1 MGFDVHYALRSLRRN
16 PGFTAVALLTL
27 ALGIGANTAI
37 FSVFS
42 GVLLRPLPYPAASRL
57 VDIREVVPAPAYA
70 RFGPT
75 LPVSAWHFREWRKQ
89 NHVLEQAALIGERLY
104 TLTGDG
110 DLVRVP
116 AARVSAGL
124 FPMLG
129 IHPALGRVFSEEED
143 QPGHDSVAV
152 ISARLWKSRFQ
163 ADPAIVGRK
172 ILVNG
177 APRTVIGVL
186 PAGAKLPGESD
197 LYIPFA
203 IRDSDL
209 SVMGEFDYQCVA
221 LLKPGVSIPQ
231 AVAGLNVIQ
240 SNIVKD
246 LSEKVDLRAAVVP
259 LHEAITGG
267 SRQSLTML
275 LAASAAVLLI
285 VVVNLANLLLARA
298 ASRRRELAIRT
309 AIGAGTFRLVRQL
322 LTESVLLAVLGGVLG
337 VLLARWSLS
346 AIILKA
352 PLDLPGLQAVTL
364 DWRALAFA
372 ALITLASGIL
382 FGILPAW
389 RVARTLPQPALKSG
403 GRAITESRQ
412 GGRVR
417 RVLIAAE
424 VALSAVC
431 LVVGGLL
438 LSSFVRLLQVDK
450 GFQPDRAFSLALS
463 APAVRYPDVEHSAHF
478 MRTLL
483 ERVQAL
489 PGVVA
494 AGVSNRA
501 PLSGEGSNIDIA
513 VQGVTLPDS
522 QRPIVDYRCVSPE
535 YFRAMGI
542 PLLAGRVM
550 KESDGPRAVAVIS
563 AQAAHRLWP
572 DQNALGKRF
581 RLGALDESSIEVVGI
596 AGDVRTS
603 LQKTP
608 NMTVYVPYWL
618 LARND
623 FALLVRSAMDPL
635 ALASAV
641 RGVVR
646 GLDSQLVVPQVRTLD
661 KIVDAAVAARRFQL
675 ELILLFAI
683 SALLLAALGVYGV
696 VSQTVTQRTGEIG
709 IRMALGATRA
719 EVGALVGR
727 QGLAPVL
734 AGLAAGL
741 AAALFATRLVAGLLF
756 GVRAVDPLIFAG
768 AALVLLASAALA
780 CFIPALRAT
789 RVDPL
794 IALRDE

>member
-1 MGFDVHYALRSLRRN
+1 MGFDVRYALRALRRN

-42 GVLLRPLPYPAASRL
+42 GILLRPLPYPDAHRL
-57 VDIREVVPAPAYA
+57 VDIREVVPSPAWA

-75 LPVSAWHFREWRKQ
+75 LPVAAWHFREWRKQ
-89 NHVLEQAALIGERLY
+89 SRVLDQVALIGERLY
-104 TLTGDG
+104 TLTGEG
-110 DLVRVP
+110 DPIRVP
-116 AARVSAGL
+116 AARVSASL
-124 FPMLG
+124 FPLLG
-129 IHPALGRVFSEEED
+129 IHPALGRAFSEEED
-143 QPGHDSVAV
+143 QPGHDGVAV
-152 ISARLWKSRFQ
+152 ISDRLWRSRFQ
-163 ADPAIVGRK
+163 ASPAILGRK
-172 ILVNG
+172 ILANG
-177 APRTVIGVL
+177 APLEVIGVL
-186 PAGAKLPGESD
+186 PVGAKLLDDAD
-197 LYIPFA
+197 LYVPFA

-209 SVMGEFDYQCVA
+209 AVMSEFDYQCVA
-221 LLKPGVSIPQ
+221 RLKAGVSISQ
-231 AVAGLNVIQ
+231 ARADLNVIQ

-246 LSEKVDLRAAVVP
+246 LPEKVDLRAAVTP
-259 LHEAITGG
+259 LHEAITGS
-267 SRQSLTML
+267 SRQSLTVL

-309 AIGAGTFRLVRQL
+309 AIGAGASRLVRQV
-322 LTESVLLAVLGGVLG
+322 LTESLLLAVFGGALG

-352 PLDLPGLQAVTL
+352 PLDLPGLQSVSL

-372 ALITLASGIL
+372 ACITLASGVL

-389 RVARTLPQPALKSG
+389 RVARSLPQAALQSG
-403 GRAITESRQ
+403 GRALTEGRQ
-412 GGRVR
+412 GGRAR

-450 GFQPDRAFSLALS
+450 GFQPDRAFSLSLS
-463 APAVRYPDVEHSAHF
+463 TPAVRYPDLEHTAHF
-478 MRTLL
+478 VRSLL

-501 PLSGEGSNIDIA
+501 PLSGEGSNFSIA
-513 VQGVTLPDS
+513 VQGVALPDS
-522 QRPIVDYRCVSPE
+522 QRPIVDYRAVSPG

-542 PLLAGRVM
+542 PLLAGRLM
-550 KESDGPRAVAVIS
+550 RESDGQHAVAVIS

-572 DQNALGKRF
+572 DQDALGKGF
-581 RLGALDESSIEVVGI
+581 RLGSLDASSVEVVGI
-596 AGDVRTS
+596 VGDIRTS

-618 LARND
+618 LSRND
-623 FALLVRSAMDPL
+623 LALVVRSAQDPL
-635 ALASAV
+635 TLASAV
-641 RGVVR
+641 RGTVR
-646 GLDSQLVVPQVRTLD
+646 GLDSQLVIPQVRTLD
-661 KIVDAAVAARRFQL
+661 KIVDSAVAARRFQL
-675 ELILLFAI
+675 ELILLFAL

-696 VSQTVTQRTGEIG
+696 VSQTVSQRTAEIG
-709 IRMALGATRA
+709 IRMALGAARA
-719 EVGALVGR
+719 EVGTMVGR
-727 QGLAPVL
+727 QGMAPVL

-741 AAALFATRLVAGLLF
+741 AAAIFATRLVAGLLF
-756 GVRAVDPLIFAG
+756 GVRALDPAIFTG
-768 AALVLLASAALA
+768 AAVVLFGSAAVA
-780 CFIPALRAT
+780 CFIPAVRAT

-794 IALRDE
+794 IALRYE